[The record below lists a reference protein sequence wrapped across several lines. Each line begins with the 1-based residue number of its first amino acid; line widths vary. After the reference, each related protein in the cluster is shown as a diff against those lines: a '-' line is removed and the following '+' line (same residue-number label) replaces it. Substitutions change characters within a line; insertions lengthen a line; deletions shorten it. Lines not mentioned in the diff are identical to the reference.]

1 MIFSGV
7 VRYIPAGS
15 FQVKTALGNQF
26 LKMAGTIFANT
37 ERFVGKILNCFFYCA
52 ALGAF
57 IFINRHIDILLK

>member
-1 MIFSGV
+1 
-7 VRYIPAGS
+7 
-15 FQVKTALGNQF
+15 VKTALGNQF